1 MWLNAKRV
9 FWQQIGSFFSGAA
22 DVVAKKATA
31 VSEDPGLAAGDA
43 GDAAQAAAAAAV
55 RTHTST
61 PSHRDTDV
69 CRASWPWMYRG
80 LIPLLCLVS
89 AGERGG

>member
-1 MWLNAKRV
+1 MWSFRMWPQAKRV

-55 RTHTST
+55 RSHSRSI
-61 PSHRDTDV
+61 PSRHADV
-69 CRASWPWMYRG
+69 CRATM
-80 LIPLLCLVS
+80 V
-89 AGERGG
+89 